1 MGHAELVNDVPTL
14 NGAFAPVDR
23 ECVITDALEIEGE
36 VPADLNGLYVRT
48 GPNRRF
54 AAPGRYHWFDGDGM
68 LHAVRFERG
77 RVEYRNRWVMTDGL
91 QEELAAGQALWQG
104 IKDAPRRGEPGAPVQ
119 PAPMK
124 NTSNTDVKYFG
135 GSLISMWYLG
145 GDVYRC
151 DPADLS
157 TLGKLGTDPRLAG
170 VPISAHSRVDERSG
184 ELMFFAYGTTAPYMH
199 YGVLDRHGALKT
211 FIPIALPGP
220 RLPHDMAITPNY
232 SVLHDLPLFQDA
244 DALAAGRHKL
254 KFHGHTPARF
264 AVVPRHGS
272 ADQIR
277 WFEASPTY
285 LYHVSNAWEED
296 DGQGGVE
303 IVMTGTPFRIPRD
316 AQGGLM
322 VDEVPRLTAQLV
334 HDFYF
339 HEWRFNLR
347 TGRTRERVI
356 DDVLNSEFPVINSW
370 MQGFKTR
377 YSWHTLMGPAQRAE
391 EPRFCGV
398 VRYDLQ
404 RGSCQTYHEG
414 PNKWWSEAPFAPSE
428 APSEG
433 PREAPREAPTDS
445 SAAEDD
451 GYLVGFVWD
460 GDAQK
465 SKVVVMDA
473 ANISAG
479 PICRI
484 TLPVRVPNGFHATW
498 VSEARLK
505 RGY

>member
-1 MGHAELVNDVPTL
+1 MGHADLLNDVPTL
-14 NGAFAPVDR
+14 SGAFAPVDR

-68 LHAVRFERG
+68 LHAVRFDRG
-77 RVEYRNRWVMTDGL
+77 RIEYRNRWVMPDGL

-104 IKDAPRRGEPGAPVQ
+104 IKDPPRRVRSDS
-119 PAPMK
+119 PMK

-151 DPADLS
+151 DPFDLS
-157 TLGKLGTDPRLAG
+157 TLGKLSTDPRLAG
-170 VPISAHSRVDERSG
+170 VPISAHSRVDERTG
-184 ELMFFAYGTTAPYMH
+184 ELMFFAYGKTAPYMH

-220 RLPHDMAITPNY
+220 RLPHDMAITPHY
-232 SVLHDLPLFQDA
+232 SVLHDLPLFQDD

-254 KFHGHTPARF
+254 KFYGNNPARF

-272 ADQIR
+272 AEQIR

-285 LYHVSNAWEED
+285 LYHVSNAWEEA

-316 AQGGLM
+316 AQGAFM
-322 VDEVPRLTAQLV
+322 YDEVPRLTAQLV

-377 YSWHTLMGPAQRAE
+377 YSWHTLMGPSVRAE

-398 VRYDLQ
+398 VKYDLQ

-414 PNKWWSEAPFAPSE
+414 PNKWWSEAPFAP
-428 APSEG
+428 
-433 PREAPREAPTDS
+433 RKAPRDVET
-445 SAAEDD
+445 AEDD

-473 ANISAG
+473 ANVSAG
-479 PICRI
+479 PVCRI

-498 VSEARLK
+498 VSDARLK

>member
-1 MGHAELVNDVPTL
+1 MGRADLVDEVPTL
-14 NGAFAPVDR
+14 SGAFAPVDR

-36 VPADLNGLYVRT
+36 VPTDLNGLYVRT
-48 GPNRRF
+48 GPNRRLK
-54 AAPGRYHWFDGDGM
+54 APGRYHWFDGDGM
-68 LHAVRFERG
+68 LHAVRFDRG

-91 QEELAAGQALWQG
+91 LEELAAGQALWQG
-104 IKDAPRRGEPGAPVQ
+104 IKDPPRRDRTDM
-119 PAPMK
+119 PMK

-151 DPADLS
+151 DPNDLVTRGKLS
-157 TLGKLGTDPRLAG
+157 TDSRLMG
-170 VPISAHSRVDERSG
+170 LPISAHSRVDERTG
-184 ELMFFAYGTTAPYMH
+184 ELMFFAYGKTAPYMH
-199 YGVLDRHGALKT
+199 YGVLDRFGALKT
-211 FIPIALPGP
+211 FIPVALPGP

-244 DALAAGRHKL
+244 DALVAGRHKL
-254 KFHGHTPARF
+254 KFHGDTPARF

-277 WFEASPTY
+277 WFDASPTY

-316 AQGGLM
+316 ANGAPM
-322 VDEVPRLTAQLV
+322 YDEVPRLTAQLV

-356 DDVLNSEFPVINSW
+356 DDVINSEFPVINPW
-370 MQGFKTR
+370 MQGYKTR
-377 YSWHTLMGPAQRAE
+377 YSWHTLMGPALRAE

-398 VRYDLQ
+398 VKYDLR

-414 PNKWWSEAPFAPSE
+414 PNKWWSEAPFAP
-428 APSEG
+428 
-433 PREAPREAPTDS
+433 RDIS
-445 SAAEDD
+445 SAEDD

-465 SKVVVMDA
+465 SQVVVMDA
-473 ANISAG
+473 AHIAAG

-498 VSEARLK
+498 VSDARLK